1 MFVRLTFVE
10 FQPEK
15 MEEVRRLYHNQVIP
29 AMKEQEG
36 LRFVHLLECLEAEG
50 EAISITAWDNKA
62 NADAYERSGLYQEL
76 VGKFQ
81 PFYTA
86 LPELKSYEVTVSS
99 DPILV
104 RIF

>member
-15 MEEVRRLYHNQVIP
+15 MEEVIKLYHDEVIP

-50 EAISITAWDNKA
+50 EAISITAWDNQA
-62 NADAYERSGLYQEL
+62 NAEAYEKSGLYEEL
-76 VGKFQ
+76 VNKFQ

-86 LPELKSYEVTVSS
+86 PPRLKSYEVTVSS

>member
-1 MFVRLTFVE
+1 MFVRLTFVK

-15 MEEVRRLYHNQVIP
+15 IEEVRRLYYDEVIP

-36 LRFVHLLECLEAEG
+36 LRFVHLLECLEAAG

-62 NADAYERSGLYQEL
+62 NTDAYEGSGLYQEL

-81 PFYTA
+81 PFYSA
-86 LPELKSYEVTVSS
+86 PPELKSYEVTVSS

>member
-1 MFVRLTFVE
+1 MFVRLTFVK

-15 MEEVRRLYHNQVIP
+15 LEEVRKLYYDEVIP
-29 AMKEQEG
+29 AMKKQEG
-36 LRFVHLLECLEAEG
+36 LRFVHLLERLEAEG

-62 NADAYERSGLYQEL
+62 NADAYEGSGLYQEL
-76 VGKFQ
+76 VNKFH

-86 LPELKSYEVTVSS
+86 TPELQSYEVTVSS

>member
-1 MFVRLTFVE
+1 MFVRLTFVK
-10 FQPEK
+10 FQPKK
-15 MEEVRRLYHNQVIP
+15 MEEVRKLYYDTVIP
-29 AMKEQEG
+29 AMKKQEG

-62 NADAYERSGLYQEL
+62 NAEAYERTGLYQEL

-81 PFYTA
+81 PFYA
-86 LPELKSYEVTVSS
+86 APPELKSYEVTVSS

>member
-1 MFVRLTFVE
+1 MFVRLTFVK

-15 MEEVRRLYHNQVIP
+15 IEEVRRLYYDEVIP
-29 AMKEQEG
+29 AMKEQKG
-36 LRFVHLLECLEAEG
+36 LRFVHLLECLEAAG

-62 NADAYERSGLYQEL
+62 NADTYEGSGLYQEL

-81 PFYTA
+81 PFYSA
-86 LPELKSYEVTVSS
+86 PPELRSYEVTVSS